1 MQTNHFGLVRGQ
13 LSVGAA
19 GRVMRSGEP
28 TAWTMA
34 RRGPGRYRAVIAGT
48 VSDDRCSCSQD
59 AELDR
64 LAERIAADECD
75 RAAIARA
82 EGGAA

>member
-1 MQTNHFGLVRGQ
+1 MATQFDVVREQ
-13 LSVGAA
+13 LTVGDA
-19 GRVMRSGEP
+19 GRIMRGGVP
-28 TAWTMA
+28 TAWTMV
-34 RRGPGRYRAVIAGT
+34 RRGPGKFRAVIAGT

-75 RAAIARA
+75 ASKY
-82 EGGAA
+82 